1 MNSLFLMNPS
11 TKTKIVELNVCMVHY
26 FQIHAGAMLER
37 KILIP
42 NAIKFF
48 GKMLSTQIT
57 LYITEIIIQKK
68 KKKIL
73 WRRIWWKL
81 LRSSRLVITLIKL
94 HWVVRDEDHPKTY
107 KDIFK

>member
-57 LYITEIIIQKK
+57 IYITEIIIQKK
-68 KKKIL
+68 KKKFYEEEF
-73 WRRIWWKL
+73 
-81 LRSSRLVITLIKL
+81 
-94 HWVVRDEDHPKTY
+94 DEN
-107 KDIFK
+107 F

>member
-26 FQIHAGAMLER
+26 FQIHARAMLER
-37 KILIP
+37 KIP

-73 WRRIWWKL
+73 
-81 LRSSRLVITLIKL
+81 
-94 HWVVRDEDHPKTY
+94 
-107 KDIFK
+107 